1 VPAKSNSRIREEYP
15 ENSGRFSY
23 ATRLKYGIIDRRED
37 SPQTQSDTKI
47 RALLHLAASEH
58 VEPAENKQVSQ
69 WLPKV
74 SLAFGFF
81 AEGGVESGP
90 FFDQQAVPFSFVN
103 IS

>member
-1 VPAKSNSRIREEYP
+1 
-15 ENSGRFSY
+15 
-23 ATRLKYGIIDRRED
+23 LKYGIIDRRED